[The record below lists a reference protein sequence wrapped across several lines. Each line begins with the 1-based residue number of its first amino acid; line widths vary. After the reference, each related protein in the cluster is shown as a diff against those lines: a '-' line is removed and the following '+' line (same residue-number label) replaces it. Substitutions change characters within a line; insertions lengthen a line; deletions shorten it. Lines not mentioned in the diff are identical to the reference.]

1 MACSSV
7 GLIISHHKCQGIN
20 SQSSLDFV
28 RFFLK
33 LLGEDN
39 VHFYNT
45 WYSVSWYHLY
55 RAVFT
60 WLSKVIEELVW
71 FWFYYAL
78 WLASVFTLVLVLR
91 QSSENRS
98 NRCML
103 SFHLLI
109 LPHHFQSQH
118 FPGMRVDLLIS
129 LCVSY
134 LGVQP
139 TISHAPSSA
148 KSEATPQHQMTHF
161 LNSLGRKN

>member
-1 MACSSV
+1 MRKNPETHNGLLSSW
-7 GLIISHHKCQGIN
+7 LDYQSSQISHHKCQGIN
-20 SQSSLDFV
+20 SQSSLDFF

-45 WYSVSWYHLY
+45 WYSVSWYYLY
-55 RAVFT
+55 
-60 WLSKVIEELVW
+60 
-71 FWFYYAL
+71 
-78 WLASVFTLVLVLR
+78 
-91 QSSENRS
+91 

-118 FPGMRVDLLIS
+118 FPGMRVGLLIS

-148 KSEATPQHQMTHF
+148 KSVATPQHQMTHF
-161 LNSLGRKN
+161 LNSLGCKIKKKMIT

>member
-1 MACSSV
+1 MACSPV

-20 SQSSLDFV
+20 SQSSLDFF

-45 WYSVSWYHLY
+45 WYSVSWYYLY
-55 RAVFT
+55 
-60 WLSKVIEELVW
+60 
-71 FWFYYAL
+71 
-78 WLASVFTLVLVLR
+78 
-91 QSSENRS
+91 

-118 FPGMRVDLLIS
+118 FPLMRVGLLIS

-148 KSEATPQHQMTHF
+148 KSVATPQHQMTHF
-161 LNSLGRKN
+161 LNSLGCKIKKKSLLN

>member
-1 MACSSV
+1 MYYHVWPC
-7 GLIISHHKCQGIN
+7 ITMYSHVLPCIAM
-20 SQSSLDFV
+20 
-28 RFFLK
+28 
-33 LLGEDN
+33 
-39 VHFYNT
+39 YNHVLPCT
-45 WYSVSWYHLY
+45 AMY

-148 KSEATPQHQMTHF
+148 KSVATPQHQMTHF
-161 LNSLGRKN
+161 LNSLGCKN

>member
-1 MACSSV
+1 MACSPV
-7 GLIISHHKCQGIN
+7 GLIISHHKDIIRVSIP
-20 SQSSLDFV
+20 SQAWIFF

-39 VHFYNT
+39 VHYCNT
-45 WYSVSWYHLY
+45 WYSVSWYYLY
-55 RAVFT
+55 
-60 WLSKVIEELVW
+60 
-71 FWFYYAL
+71 
-78 WLASVFTLVLVLR
+78 
-91 QSSENRS
+91 

-118 FPGMRVDLLIS
+118 FPEMRVDLLIS

-134 LGVQP
+134 LGVRP

-148 KSEATPQHQMTHF
+148 KSVATPQHQMIHF
-161 LNSLGRKN
+161 LNSLGCKN